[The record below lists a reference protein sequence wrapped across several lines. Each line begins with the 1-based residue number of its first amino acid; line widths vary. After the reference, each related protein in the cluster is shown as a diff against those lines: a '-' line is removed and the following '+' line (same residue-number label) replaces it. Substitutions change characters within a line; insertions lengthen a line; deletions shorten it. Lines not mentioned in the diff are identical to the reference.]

1 MVMKNNY
8 FQYDKKFYTQTEGI
22 PMGTCIGPKLAEI
35 TIIQIDEKIKN
46 IEGIEF
52 YNSLLKIKKMPSVRD
67 HKDAVTNPEIRVR
80 SLTAIGSAVEVDP
93 NIPPRRYFRSGTE
106 MIRMAKVYLEEGNFE
121 NAYILYSKILAQCLG
136 EVLKVFNNNA
146 YGLTLELDQESRTEV
161 RLFVEKLPKHPEY
174 QNVGTID
181 KANTKQKLK
190 EIFTIAEKLKSKLL
204 EKYSREY
211 EEWLKEKKKEE
222 EEEER
227 ERERLLLEEEKR
239 RNEEARKSALGK
251 QNEPKFTDWDRPL
264 LNNTSRNTY
273 DLVVS
278 PSEFSD
284 LRTESSLK
292 DYPTNTFTTIDDNS
306 TLISPTFSYLDSS
319 KVGDGKELFVEKL
332 PKHPEYQNVGTIDKA
347 NTKQKLKEIFTIAEK
362 LKSKLLEKYSRE
374 YEEWLKEKKKEEEEE
389 ERERE
394 RLLLEEEKRRNEEA
408 RKSALG
414 KQNEPKF
421 TDWDRPLL
429 NNTSRN
435 TYDLVVSP
443 SEFSDLRTESSLKDY
458 PTNTFT
464 TIDDNSTLISPTF
477 SYLDSSKVGDGKE
490 LLTVTT
496 PTVDRSTKP
505 RSLLS
510 PVPESQ
516 NISGLR
522 TVIVPRNLIDQF
534 LHLAEQNTICNIE
547 TCGILAGKLSY
558 SKFTVTHLLIP
569 KQTGSADSCT
579 TGSEEELFT
588 YQDKHDLITLGWIH
602 THPTQ
607 TAFMSSVDLHSH
619 CSYQLMMPEAVAI
632 VCSPKYQETG
642 MFSLTQDY
650 GLDYIANCRESG
662 FHPHPKEPPLYE
674 ECSHVEL
681 SERTKAI
688 VVDLRK

>member
-1 MVMKNNY
+1 
-8 FQYDKKFYTQTEGI
+8 
-22 PMGTCIGPKLAEI
+22 
-35 TIIQIDEKIKN
+35 
-46 IEGIEF
+46 
-52 YNSLLKIKKMPSVRD
+52 MPSVRD

-121 NAYILYSKILAQCLG
+121 NAYILYSKYI
-136 EVLKVFNNNA
+136 
-146 YGLTLELDQESRTEV
+146 T
-161 RLFVEKLPKHPEY
+161 LFVEKLPKHPEY

-239 RNEEARKSALGK
+239 RNEEARKSALEK
-251 QNEPKFTDWDRPL
+251 QNEPKLTDWDRPL
-264 LNNTSRNTY
+264 LNNTSTY

-278 PSEFSD
+278 PTEFSD

-292 DYPTNTFTTIDDNS
+292 
-306 TLISPTFSYLDSS
+306 
-319 KVGDGKELFVEKL
+319 G
-332 PKHPEYQNVGTIDKA
+332 
-347 NTKQKLKEIFTIAEK
+347 
-362 LKSKLLEKYSRE
+362 
-374 YEEWLKEKKKEEEEE
+374 
-389 ERERE
+389 
-394 RLLLEEEKRRNEEA
+394 
-408 RKSALG
+408 
-414 KQNEPKF
+414 
-421 TDWDRPLL
+421 
-429 NNTSRN
+429 
-435 TYDLVVSP
+435 
-443 SEFSDLRTESSLKDY
+443 Y

-496 PTVDRSTKP
+496 PAVDRSTKP

-522 TVIVPRNLIDQF
+522 TVIVPRNLMDQF